1 MENGYDG
8 KIEFN
13 YEQFGGGKNL
23 EDEHRLMIADPELYC
38 LRACH
43 KIGFYLQKI
52 HKVDLLR
59 MKVQFTQDDNG
70 KIWFT
75 HAFDIY
81 TRSLGE
87 VQSYLSLLIPTF
99 TGGQLESKT

>member
-1 MENGYDG
+1 
-8 KIEFN
+8 
-13 YEQFGGGKNL
+13 
-23 EDEHRLMIADPELYC
+23 MISNPELYC

-52 HKVDLLR
+52 HSLDLLR
-59 MKVQFTQDDNG
+59 MKVSFLQDDNG

-75 HAFDIY
+75 HASDIY
-81 TRSLGE
+81 TRTLGQ

-99 TGGQLESKT
+99 TGPELP